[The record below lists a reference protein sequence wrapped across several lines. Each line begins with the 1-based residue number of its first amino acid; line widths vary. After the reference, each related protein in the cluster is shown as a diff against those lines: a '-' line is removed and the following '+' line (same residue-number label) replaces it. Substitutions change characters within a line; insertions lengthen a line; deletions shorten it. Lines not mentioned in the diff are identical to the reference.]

1 MRGKINRL
9 AEEGD
14 ARSVEPGPMAGGRHW
29 RRQVKPILAA
39 AAASTEAREE
49 ELVAAAQAGS
59 KQAFEA
65 LFRRYRDRITTFVR
79 SSVRDDGRTEDLVQ
93 EIFFS
98 AHKNLGSLE
107 HPGAFRSWIYQ
118 IARNACLDEARRR
131 SRQDELILGWDEFPP
146 PDERI
151 VTHNQS
157 AEGALSQKEEL
168 SNLTQA
174 LDGLPESQHEA
185 LVLREIGGMS
195 YDEIGRRMQLS
206 RPAVESV
213 LFRARRGLKGEYSE
227 ISTGERCKRMQTVMD
242 QVAQGMGDLGERR
255 KLIRHMR
262 DCAGCRRDAAALGL
276 AGLAVPSDERS
287 GLQRAFSRV
296 AAFLPLPAF
305 FRRAQDGEQLSAS
318 GGGSS
323 VAMQAQNAATQLS
336 TAVGG
341 VGGDHAA
348 SVIHKA
354 AAVVA
359 AVAVV
364 GGGGVA
370 IEQAGVK
377 LPVDLP
383 SLTQTKKNEATTAPA
398 DPGKRTVPTVPA
410 TSGEHSPALS
420 APSSQAG
427 APADS
432 AHPVTGEAAP
442 AAPALAGTTPV
453 ATETPAGNTGAPAT
467 GTPDTSSPAPSAPSD
482 GGSTGGSPKPKG
494 DKGSSGTGTTGGSGG
509 SAGGDSSGSGGAGG
523 DGSGSGSGSGASGGD
538 AGSGGNPAGLPPG
551 IQKQLESG
559 KRTLNQ
565 LPPGLA
571 KKLARGSAAGLL
583 APQG

>member
-1 MRGKINRL
+1 M
-9 AEEGD
+9 
-14 ARSVEPGPMAGGRHW
+14 
-29 RRQVKPILAA
+29 AA
-39 AAASTEAREE
+39 ATASTEAREE

-59 KQAFEA
+59 KTAFEA

-79 SSVRDDGRTEDLVQ
+79 SSVRDDGRAEDLVQ

-98 AHKNLGSLE
+98 AHKNLASLD
-107 HPGAFRSWIYQ
+107 HPGAFRSWLYQ

-174 LDGLPESQHEA
+174 LDGLPDTQHQA

-195 YDEIGRRMQLS
+195 YDEIGRRMRLS

-213 LFRARRGLKGEYSE
+213 LFRARRGLKGAYSE
-227 ISTGERCKRMQTVMD
+227 ISTGERCKRMQIVMG
-242 QVAQGMGDLGERR
+242 QVAEGLGELGERR

-262 DCAGCRRDAAALGL
+262 DCSSCRRDAAALGL
-276 AGLAVPSDERS
+276 SGLAVPSDERS

-296 AAFLPLPAF
+296 AAILPLPAF

-318 GGGSS
+318 GGGGS
-323 VAMQAQNAATQLS
+323 VAVQAQNAATQLS
-336 TAVGG
+336 SAVGS

-354 AAVVA
+354 AAIVA

-370 IEQAGVK
+370 MEEAGVNLPVK
-377 LPVDLP
+377 LP
-383 SLTQTKKNEATTAPA
+383 SLSETNKKAATAPA
-398 DPGKRTVPTVPA
+398 GPSKLTVPA
-410 TSGEHSPALS
+410 VAGNTSGERSPALPT
-420 APSSQAG
+420 PSSQPG
-427 APADS
+427 APADLDHALS
-432 AHPVTGEAAP
+432 GEAAP
-442 AAPALAGTTPV
+442 TAA
-453 ATETPAGNTGAPAT
+453 TPATPLVTTQTPSGTAGAPAT
-467 GTPDTSSPAPSAPSD
+467 GTPAPASPGSSTPSS
-482 GGSTGGSPKPKG
+482 GTVGVPKPKPI
-494 DKGSSGTGTTGGSGG
+494 KGSGG
-509 SAGGDSSGSGGAGG
+509 SGSIGGSGSGSSGSGSGTSGPG
-523 DGSGSGSGSGASGGD
+523 TSGSGSGSGGSGSGSGSVTI
-538 AGSGGNPAGLPPG
+538 PPGLPPG
-551 IQKQLESG
+551 IQKQLENG
-559 KRTLNQ
+559 RRTLDQ

-571 KKLARGSAAGLL
+571 KKLAQGATAVV
-583 APQG
+583 AP